1 MVTYIAVI
9 IILMKPINTYLL
21 KKWIGNERRKRTL
34 AERMQDENLSES
46 VDVKGPP
53 MKRMSSGYNI
63 FTSKM
68 LSSGTRY
75 YYDYNY
81 NFPTRCSITYFNTCL
96 SLQQPMPAVAYVA
109 SLKMYSCYVNFKS
122 LSLFISLEIHCFY
135 SLWTQKYLHSRSK

>member
-21 KKWIGNERRKRTL
+21 KKWIGNERRKRIL
-34 AERMQDENLSES
+34 AERMQDENLSDTES

-81 NFPTRCSITYFNTCL
+81 NFPTRCSITYFNTC
-96 SLQQPMPAVAYVA
+96 M
-109 SLKMYSCYVNFKS
+109 FKS
-122 LSLFISLEIHCFY
+122 TTTHASNSVRSQPENVLLLCKFQIIIIIHFFRNSLFLQSMDTEIFA
-135 SLWTQKYLHSRSK
+135 

>member
-34 AERMQDENLSES
+34 AERMQDENLSDTES

-96 SLQQPMPAVAYVA
+96 RW
-109 SLKMYSCYVNFKS
+109 
-122 LSLFISLEIHCFY
+122 FI
-135 SLWTQKYLHSRSK
+135 HSWFVYNNPCQLLYIPVLPFSTS

>member
-1 MVTYIAVI
+1 
-9 IILMKPINTYLL
+9 MKPINTYLL

-68 LSSGTRY
+68 LSSGTVQ
-75 YYDYNY
+75 DTIIIII
-81 NFPTRCSITYFNTCL
+81 FL
-96 SLQQPMPAVAYVA
+96 LDAQ
-109 SLKMYSCYVNFKS
+109 
-122 LSLFISLEIHCFY
+122 
-135 SLWTQKYLHSRSK
+135 

>member
-1 MVTYIAVI
+1 MQLLSFYV
-9 IILMKPINTYLL
+9 LMKPINTYLL

-68 LSSGTRY
+68 LSSGTVQ
-75 YYDYNY
+75 DTIIIII
-81 NFPTRCSITYFNTCL
+81 FL
-96 SLQQPMPAVAYVA
+96 LDAQ
-109 SLKMYSCYVNFKS
+109 
-122 LSLFISLEIHCFY
+122 
-135 SLWTQKYLHSRSK
+135 

>member
-1 MVTYIAVI
+1 
-9 IILMKPINTYLL
+9 MKPVNTYLL
-21 KKWIGNERRKRTL
+21 KKWIGNERRKQTL

-68 LSSGTRY
+68 LSSGARY
-75 YYDYNY
+75 YYNY

-96 SLQQPMPAVAYVA
+96 RW
-109 SLKMYSCYVNFKS
+109 
-122 LSLFISLEIHCFY
+122 FI
-135 SLWTQKYLHSRSK
+135 HSWFVYNNPCQLLYIPVLPFSNS